1 MTNFSDTHNCF
12 FYQRRLVCVL
22 KLGRKTAQSK
32 ASSLKISKRTA
43 AIFRF
48 LSDIE
53 ERKWRYTKNKIENL
67 KNLDAAKIARK
78 NPPIGKQFWQV
89 TIKVDSH
96 RYKEKKSSATLTL
109 WVTVE

>member
-1 MTNFSDTHNCF
+1 M
-12 FYQRRLVCVL
+12 YW

-32 ASSLKISKRTA
+32 ASRISKHTA

-53 ERKWRYTKNKIENL
+53 ERLWRYSKNKIENL

>member
-1 MTNFSDTHNCF
+1 MCTGNWEEK
-12 FYQRRLVCVL
+12 RLNQKLLVL
-22 KLGRKTAQSK
+22 KYP
-32 ASSLKISKRTA
+32 
-43 AIFRF
+43 IFRF